1 MYNQVCNGR
10 TVVTCDVV
18 KMEKAD
24 DSLVAPS
31 YKLNCSSSR
40 ETWHFAVHPI
50 RCVPCIRCGMC
61 HKLSVQFAL
70 FVWPVRAS
78 QTGIW

>member
-50 RCVPCIRCGMC
+50 RCVPCI
-61 HKLSVQFAL
+61 
-70 FVWPVRAS
+70 
-78 QTGIW
+78 